1 MPIQSSISVRV
12 FASIILIASH
22 VVACKTTGEG
32 VSTEH
37 VLEKADMVEPPLQE
51 RDDMTR
57 VPLSLWSPNQRRA
70 AATHYFLVAEY
81 IALKERSGKKAL
93 PLFETA
99 YGLDPNPFLG
109 GKMLSAKAAAG
120 ERAEAL
126 LEARKMVLLYPRDPH
141 LRLLYGTMLFASAD
155 LEEAGDQLE
164 KCLELDP
171 QREQAYL
178 ELIELYQSSKQT
190 TKALVVARDLVKH
203 VPSSIAGWSILSRLL
218 VVQGLYKEALLPARR
233 AWEMQSPNPQL
244 AQMYAIVLQLNG
256 KTAQAIRIYEQL
268 YRLDPTDE
276 EITARMV
283 ELYREIG
290 NLENA
295 LELLDELIRKD
306 QRGRPAIQIQ
316 RALLLWELKRFPEAS
331 ELLLSLAQQYPDSD
345 RLKYLAAV
353 GFERMENWEAA
364 LAAYEQVPLSSS
376 FRYQALVRVIVI
388 YKHLKRWDE
397 AFATSQ
403 RMLEAHPME
412 WEAFGLAAGVY
423 ADGGRVDDAIRLVTD
438 GYGKFPDKPRLLFL
452 KGVYQEKAGDR
463 DGCIA
468 TMRDVIAKD
477 PSNSS
482 AFNYLG
488 YLFVEKGENL
498 DEAESLIK
506 RALELKPDDGFYLDS
521 LGWLYFQRGE
531 FRRAREIL
539 EKASKIEP
547 KEGVIL
553 EHLGDTKRQLGDN
566 KGALEDYRRALDGTL
581 EDKDKVRIEGKL
593 KEYSK

>member
-1 MPIQSSISVRV
+1 MPIKRSRRLRV
-12 FASIILIASH
+12 SLCTLLAACAI
-22 VVACKTTGEG
+22 VACKTTG
-32 VSTEH
+32 VNDNVEH
-37 VLEKADMVEPPLQE
+37 VLEKSDMVPSPQSE
-51 RDDMTR
+51 RDDMAR
-57 VPLSLWSPNQRRA
+57 VPLALWSPTQRQA

-81 IALKERSGKKAL
+81 IALKERNGSKAL
-93 PLFETA
+93 PLYETA

-126 LEARKMVLLYPRDPH
+126 LEARKMVLLYPRDPQ
-141 LRLLYGTMLFASAD
+141 LRLLYGTMLFATGD
-155 LEEAGDQLE
+155 LSEASQQLE
-164 KCLELDP
+164 KCVELDP

-178 ELIELYQSSKQT
+178 ELIELYQANKQSA
-190 TKALVVARDLVKH
+190 KALVVAREFVKH
-203 VPSSIAGWSILSRLL
+203 IPRSIAGWSILARLL
-218 VVQGLYKEALLPARR
+218 VVQGLKQEALVPARR
-233 AWEMQSPNPQL
+233 AWEMQSQNPQL

-306 QRGRPAIQIQ
+306 NKGRPAIQIQ
-316 RALLLWELKRFPEAS
+316 RALLLWELKRFQEAS
-331 ELLLSLAQQYPDSD
+331 DLLSRLAQEYPDSD

-353 GFERMENWEAA
+353 GLERLENWQAA
-364 LAAYEQVPLSSS
+364 LEAYEQVPPASS
-376 FRYQALVRVIVI
+376 FRYHAGVRKVLI
-388 YKHLKRWDE
+388 YKELKRPDE
-397 AFATSQ
+397 AITAA
-403 RMLEAHPME
+403 LALIEAHPSE
-412 WEAFGLAAGVY
+412 WEAYGLAAGLQSD
-423 ADGGRVDDAIRLVTD
+423 AGRFDEAIKLVTD
-438 GYGKFPDKPRLLFL
+438 GYAKFPEKPRLLFL
-452 KGVYQEKAGDR
+452 KGVYQEKVGDR
-463 DGCIA
+463 DGCIE
-468 TMRDVIAKD
+468 TMREVIVKD

-482 AFNYLG
+482 AFNFLG

-498 DEAESLIK
+498 DEAETLIK
-506 RALELKPDDGFYLDS
+506 RALELKPEDGFYLDS
-521 LGWLYFQRGE
+521 LGWLYFQRGNYPK
-531 FRRAREIL
+531 ARELL

-553 EHLGDTKRQLGDN
+553 EHLGDVKLKLGDK
-566 KGALEDYRRALDGTL
+566 KGALEDYRRALEGTL